1 MNEIIKQQLLDDK
14 ANLEK
19 SGATNEL
26 IKVVYNNDRPTVSG
40 RELHAALEVKTEYP
54 KWLARMC
61 EYGFIDNVDFNSVI
75 FDDVRLEGGREVKRQ
90 LTDHQLTI
98 DMAKEIAMLQRT
110 EKGKQVR
117 QYFLEVERRFNSPE
131 YIMKRA
137 LQIADEKVKAL
148 ETTVN
153 VQTQQIAELKPKAS
167 YYDLILNCKDLLST
181 TQIAKDYGKSAKWL
195 NQFLKDKGIQFRQGK
210 VWLLYQ
216 KYAEYGYTST
226 KTHVHNGSDGT
237 QHATISTYWTQ
248 KGRLFIYGLLKNN
261 GILPLIE
268 RED

>member
-1 MNEIIKQQLLDDK
+1 MNEITKQQLLNDK

-40 RELHAALEVKTEYP
+40 RELHAALEVKSNYTT
-54 KWLARMC
+54 WFSRMC
-61 EYGFIDNVDFNSVI
+61 EYGFDEGNDYATYFPN
-75 FDDVRLEGGREVKRQ
+75 LESNQHGGKNKE
-90 LTDHQLTI
+90 DHQLTL
-98 DMAKEIAMLQRT
+98 DAAKEIAMLQRT